1 MDPMAQPEYLTMTNP
16 TSALDTEII
25 SDPAIHRGEPI
36 IAGTSTPVRA
46 VAELWNQ
53 GMAAEE
59 IPLHLSHLKLQQVF
73 AALYYY
79 LSHRQ
84 QIDQYIAA
92 NHIPNEW
99 VGRRLDSATGQVQ

>member
-1 MDPMAQPEYLTMTNP
+1 MTNP
-16 TSALDTEII
+16 AVALDAQVV
-25 SDPAIHRGEPI
+25 SHPDIHRGEPV

-46 VAELWNQ
+46 IAELWNQ

-59 IPLHLSHLKLQQVF
+59 IPLHLPQLQLQQVF

-84 QIDQYIAA
+84 EIDHYIAT
-92 NHIPNEW
+92 NQIPGNW
-99 VGRRLDSATGQVQ
+99 TGRRFDPAAVC

>member
-1 MDPMAQPEYLTMTNP
+1 MTNHS
-16 TSALDTEII
+16 SA
-25 SDPAIHRGEPI
+25 SDSQIVSNPAIHCGEPI

-46 VAELWNQ
+46 IAEMWNQ

-73 AALYYY
+73 AALHYY

-84 QIDQYIAA
+84 EIDQHIAA
-92 NHIPNEW
+92 NHIPPEW
-99 VGRRLDSATGQVQ
+99 TGKRFDPATGQVQ

>member
-1 MDPMAQPEYLTMTNP
+1 MTNP
-16 TSALDTEII
+16 AVALDAQVV
-25 SDPAIHRGEPI
+25 SDPGIHRGEPV

-46 VAELWNQ
+46 IAELWNQ

-59 IPLHLSHLKLQQVF
+59 IPLHLPHLKLQHVF

-84 QIDQYIAA
+84 EIDQFIAA
-92 NHIPNEW
+92 NQIPDKW
-99 VGRRLDSATGQVQ
+99 IGRRLDPATGQVLRNTRGSF